1 MSPDARLLKKLVER
15 LSDYRETVPVYEI
28 ADRRLEE
35 MEEATLSAGQRFV
48 ATAGLDEM
56 RYDLRRGRKR
66 TLILFQEGIRASVFH
81 ASGAISLSQGLHP
94 MEDVITT
101 EADDADE
108 RMLRRWTDEATKKLE
123 LGPVSRAEPLR
134 FERLWRL
141 KAAGMKEDGERG
153 PVALTRVVG
162 AYRRFIGRLPVWGRA
177 SVFVELA
184 AEGRV
189 AAAGVDWRPIAPKP
203 FERTKVLPPNEA
215 GARVLAELQK
225 FAQGRRPSGKDYEP
239 VMFSLGY
246 FSLPKRRHQ
255 AIMQPVFV
263 AMFEPT
269 GPIPSLGRMIVV
281 PAAPNAYEPIAR
293 PIAAPPLLDKEKI
306 SAGR

>member
-1 MSPDARLLKKLVER
+1 
-15 LSDYRETVPVYEI
+15 
-28 ADRRLEE
+28 
-35 MEEATLSAGQRFV
+35 
-48 ATAGLDEM
+48 
-56 RYDLRRGRKR
+56 
-66 TLILFQEGIRASVFH
+66 
-81 ASGAISLSQGLHP
+81 
-94 MEDVITT
+94 MEDVITM
-101 EADDADE
+101 EADDTDE
-108 RMLRRWTDEATKKLE
+108 RMLDGEDEATKKLE
-123 LGPVSRAEPLR
+123 LAPVSRGEPLR

-177 SVFVELA
+177 SVLVELA

-189 AAAGVDWRPIAPKP
+189 AAAGVDWRPVAPRP
-203 FERTKVLPPNEA
+203 FERTEVLPPNEA
-215 GARVLAELQK
+215 GARILGELQK

-246 FSLPKRRHQ
+246 FSLPKRRYQ

-269 GPIPSLGRMIVV
+269 GNSEPRTRDHRAGR
-281 PAAPNAYEPIAR
+281 AKCLRPIAR